1 MGFASRGSIT
11 TGHFEMLLDGNRTTA
26 YLKSVDGGW
35 AKHALVDES
44 IGGENA
50 RIKHASV
57 AEIDPISFE
66 FGMSGSNSILQWIQ
80 ASWRKQWQRKSG
92 EITHADFNYRATF
105 HHQFSDALLTETT
118 FPTLDGASK
127 EAAYVKVKFQ
137 PESVVTQKGKGESI
151 IPIGGTKQKMWLC
164 SGFRL
169 NIDGIDD
176 AKYVNKIDSFT
187 VKQGVKKMYVGAER
201 FPQIEPTKLEFPNL
215 TCTISTQYG
224 DALHEWYQQYVHKG
238 ARAATGAKKSGSL
251 EFLSPDRGR
260 TLFRINLYD
269 IGLLSLSIP
278 QMTANSDQIKRF
290 KFEMSIGSMDLDGPD
305 KLGLE

>member
-1 MGFASRGSIT
+1 MTRSSIT
-11 TGHFEMLLDGNRTTA
+11 TGHFELSLDGAKTTA

-80 ASWRKQWQRKSG
+80 ASWRKNWQRMNG
-92 EITHADFNYRATF
+92 EITHADFNYRSTF
-105 HHQFSDALLTETT
+105 SHQFSDALITETT

-137 PESVVTQKGKGESI
+137 PESVVTKKGDGKAI
-151 IPIGGTKQKMWLC
+151 VPTGGTKHKMWLC

-187 VKQGVKKMYVGAER
+187 VKQGVKKMYVGSER
-201 FPQIEPTKLEFPNL
+201 FPQIEPTKLDFPNL

-224 DALHEWYQQYVHKG
+224 EAFHEWYRKYIHKG
-238 ARAATGAKKSGSL
+238 ARAQSGEMKTGSL
-251 EFLSPDRGR
+251 EFLSPDRSR
-260 TLFRINLYD
+260 TLFRVNLYEL
-269 IGLLSLSIP
+269 GLLSLSIP
-278 QMTANSDQIKRF
+278 QMSANSDQIKRY
-290 KFEMSIGSMDLDGPD
+290 KFELSVGSMDLDGPD